1 MMLPGRSSSSSQSL
15 LVSHFSLLEISLGSS
30 LWFSQHAVMR
40 HIKLLIPEPQQQDSP
55 NSCRICF
62 SPCFFALSVGMLMPF
77 ILSFVKTEIQLGSY
91 KNHNF
96 LRPFFFF
103 LPNTQIIRK
112 FSNSLKKSSSTLFGN
127 FRGIQFCGAIFVAVA
142 QLSSR

>member
-40 HIKLLIPEPQQQDSP
+40 HVKLLIPEPQQQDSP
-55 NSCRICF
+55 NSCRI
-62 SPCFFALSVGMLMPF
+62 SVSLLVFFALSVGMLMPF

-103 LPNTQIIRK
+103 FLPNT
-112 FSNSLKKSSSTLFGN
+112 
-127 FRGIQFCGAIFVAVA
+127 
-142 QLSSR
+142 